1 MKKLLLLLAGLGL
14 LAVGSRAE
22 NINLGGG
29 KSLHFILPDSWV
41 ATETGAPSPEVSQVG
56 KDLRY
61 VPKSGSNDAV
71 LLTVLLV
78 PDDRFSDHEVL
89 RLLVVDATKRFVAD
103 SVEGKAFIKELRTAT
118 AVGYSAMFTDVNLV
132 DKPPVKDDYKTM
144 TACFIYMG
152 EKVMV
157 FATIFSDDPSGPAF
171 AEGLRLL
178 KSLTLATPKG
188 SI

>member
-1 MKKLLLLLAGLGL
+1 MKNLLLFFAGLGL
-14 LAVGSRAE
+14 LATGSRAE

-29 KSLHFILPDSWV
+29 KSLHFILPGAWISTDTS
-41 ATETGAPSPEVSQVG
+41 APSPEVSQVG
-56 KDLRY
+56 KNLRY
-61 VPKSGSNDAV
+61 VPKGGSSDAV

-78 PDDRFSDHEVL
+78 PDNRYSDRENL
-89 RLLVVDATKRFVAD
+89 RMLVADATQQFAPE

-118 AVGYSAMFTDVNLV
+118 VTGFTATFTDIDLV
-132 DKPPVKDDYKTM
+132 DKPPVNDDYKTM
-144 TACFIYMG
+144 TACFIYLG

-157 FATIFSDDPSGPAF
+157 FATIFSDDPAGPAF

>member
-1 MKKLLLLLAGLGL
+1 MKKLLLVLAS
-14 LAVGSRAE
+14 LALAAGSRAE

-29 KSLHFILPDSWV
+29 KSMHFILPDSWV
-41 ATETGAPSPEVSQVG
+41 ATDTAAPSPEVSMVG

-78 PDDRFSDHEVL
+78 PDDRFNDREAL
-89 RLLVVDATKRFVAD
+89 RMLVADATQRFVAD
-103 SVEGKAFIKELRTAT
+103 SVEGKAFIKELRSAN
-118 AVGYSAMFTDVNLV
+118 AIGYSATFTDVNLV

-178 KSLTLATPKG
+178 KSLALATPKG
-188 SI
+188 TV

>member
-1 MKKLLLLLAGLGL
+1 MKRLLIVLAGLA
-14 LAVGSRAE
+14 LATASRAE
-22 NINLGGG
+22 TINLGGG
-29 KSLHFILPDSWV
+29 KALRFILPDAWT
-41 ATETGAPSPEVSQVG
+41 ATETGAPSPEVSRLG
-56 KDLRY
+56 KNLRY

-71 LLTVLLV
+71 LITVLAV
-78 PDDRFSDHEVL
+78 PDDRFSEREAL
-89 RLLVVDATKRFVAD
+89 RQLVAEATQQFVSD

-118 AVGYSAMFTDVNLV
+118 VTGFSATFTDTNLV

-152 EKVMV
+152 DRVMV
-157 FATIFSDDPSGPAF
+157 FATIFSDDPAGPAF

-178 KSLTLATPKG
+178 KSLTLATPKD